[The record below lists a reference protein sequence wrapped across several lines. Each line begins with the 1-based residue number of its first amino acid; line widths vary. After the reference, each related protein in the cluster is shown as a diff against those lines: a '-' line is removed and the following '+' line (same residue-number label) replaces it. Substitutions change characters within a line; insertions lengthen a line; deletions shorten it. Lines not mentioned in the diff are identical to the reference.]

1 MVASAALRA
10 AFAATAFL
18 ALAAKAA
25 ACTGS
30 LTADRVAAI
39 TAIAQRALAREHVAG
54 MSIGVGR
61 NGRTL
66 FACGY
71 GLRDREH
78 RLPADAATVY
88 PVGSITKEFTAAVV
102 MQLATAGKVDI
113 DARLSTYLP
122 AAPHA
127 RELTV
132 RNLLDQT
139 SGLPDYAD
147 ALPEK
152 DPGAAIWGS
161 STAQFVS
168 RIAGRPLLFRP
179 GSTFRYSNT
188 NYMLLGEL
196 IAAVTGQPY
205 ERALRGA
212 ILGPQ
217 SLLATEYLR
226 TLIPPGSD
234 VARGYVYAK
243 GAFVEVPDMPM
254 AWANAAG
261 ALASNVADLIRWDG
275 EFFGGK
281 VVDARAVAVMTTAP
295 KLPAPAS
302 KLALLHGYAFGWA
315 IGIGN
320 GRRIIWH
327 NGGVIG
333 GNAMNAT
340 FPDTGLDVIV
350 LTNASHG
357 GVEKTALAI
366 ARALG
371 D

>member
-1 MVASAALRA
+1 MSMRHIVTLTACAYAAL
-10 AFAATAFL
+10 TAP
-18 ALAAKAA
+18 AA

-30 LTADRVAAI
+30 LAPDRVAAI
-39 TAIAQRALAREHVAG
+39 AAIAQGALAQQHVAG

-61 NGRTL
+61 NGRVL

-71 GLRDREH
+71 GLRDRAR

-88 PVGSITKEFTAAVV
+88 PIGSITKEFTAAAV
-102 MQLATAGKVDI
+102 MQLAAAGKVDI
-113 DARLSTYLP
+113 DAKLSAYLP
-122 AAPHA
+122 RAPHA

-139 SGLPDYAD
+139 SGLSDFSET
-147 ALPEK
+147 LPLK
-152 DPGAAIWGS
+152 DLSSPLWGS
-161 STAQFVS
+161 STAQFAS
-168 RIAGRPLLFRP
+168 RIAGRPLLFKP
-179 GSTFRYSNT
+179 GSQFRYSNT

-196 IAAVTGQPY
+196 IAAVTGRSY
-205 ERALRGA
+205 AEALRSA
-212 ILGPQ
+212 ILDPQ

-226 TLIPPGSD
+226 TLIPPGGD
-234 VARGYVYAK
+234 VAHGYDYAK
-243 GAFVEVPDMPM
+243 KAFVTVPDMPM

-275 EFFGGK
+275 AFFGGK
-281 VVDARAVAVMTTAP
+281 VVDAQAVAVMTTAP
-295 KLPAPAS
+295 KLPRPAS
-302 KLALLHGYAFGWA
+302 KLALFRGYAFGWA
-315 IGIGN
+315 IGTGN
-320 GRRIIWH
+320 GHRVIWH

-340 FPDTGLDVIV
+340 FPATGLEVIV
-350 LTNASHG
+350 LTNASSG